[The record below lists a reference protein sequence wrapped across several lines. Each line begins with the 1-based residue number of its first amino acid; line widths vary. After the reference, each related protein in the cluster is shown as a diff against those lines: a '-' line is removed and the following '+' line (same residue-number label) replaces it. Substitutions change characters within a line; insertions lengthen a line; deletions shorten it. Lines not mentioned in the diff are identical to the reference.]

1 MSSPNEPRILVP
13 SGRGV
18 VKNINASEK
27 IKNRVKLSALGPQT
41 ASSKEKQT
49 TDYSTTNN

>member
-1 MSSPNEPRILVP
+1 LGAVLCTWRIKGLT
-13 SGRGV
+13 
-18 VKNINASEK
+18 NINASEK

-49 TDYSTTNN
+49 TDNTTTDN

>member
-1 MSSPNEPRILVP
+1 MLCRWRIKGLT
-13 SGRGV
+13 
-18 VKNINASEK
+18 NINASEK

-49 TDYSTTNN
+49 TDNSTTDN

>member
-1 MSSPNEPRILVP
+1 MLCCWSIKGLT
-13 SGRGV
+13 
-18 VKNINASEK
+18 NINASEK

-49 TDYSTTNN
+49 TDNSTTNN

>member
-1 MSSPNEPRILVP
+1 MLCNWRIKSLT
-13 SGRGV
+13 
-18 VKNINASEK
+18 NINASEK

-49 TDYSTTNN
+49 RDNSTTDN

>member
-1 MSSPNEPRILVP
+1 MLCCRWIKGLT
-13 SGRGV
+13 
-18 VKNINASEK
+18 NINASEK

-49 TDYSTTNN
+49 TDNSTTDN